1 MTMDQSSSLVE
12 GVERHELGSDLA
24 KLCLPQT
31 FQDPNKKLAWANSV
45 CFLFLVIGLIGL
57 KPPKTIE
64 KPISQPTD
72 IVPVVFT
79 PPEEQPKVEPQPQ
92 TEEPEPQRDS
102 PQDVPQV
109 ATVVAADPKAAA
121 FAVPVEG
128 PVIFAPVAKASAPPT
143 VAPKPAAPPKVT
155 QFTRGEETGHF
166 PEPSYPRQE
175 LLDHHEG
182 KIMLYVIVNANGAVS
197 SAEVKDSCGFPS
209 LDRHVMNWVKRNWQ
223 WQPGQTRYF
232 LVPFEFR
239 IR

>member
-1 MTMDQSSSLVE
+1 MSDSAFTPQAAMTMEQPASVVTP
-12 GVERHELGSDLA
+12 GERHELVSDLA
-24 KLCLPQT
+24 KLCLPQA

-64 KPISQPTD
+64 KPLTQPTD

-92 TEEPEPQRDS
+92 TEEPEPQPDS

-128 PVIFAPVAKASAPPT
+128 PVIFAPVAKASPPPA
-143 VAPKPAAPPKVT
+143 VAPKPAAPPK
-155 QFTRGEETGHF
+155 
-166 PEPSYPRQE
+166 
-175 LLDHHEG
+175 
-182 KIMLYVIVNANGAVS
+182 
-197 SAEVKDSCGFPS
+197 
-209 LDRHVMNWVKRNWQ
+209 
-223 WQPGQTRYF
+223 
-232 LVPFEFR
+232 
-239 IR
+239 